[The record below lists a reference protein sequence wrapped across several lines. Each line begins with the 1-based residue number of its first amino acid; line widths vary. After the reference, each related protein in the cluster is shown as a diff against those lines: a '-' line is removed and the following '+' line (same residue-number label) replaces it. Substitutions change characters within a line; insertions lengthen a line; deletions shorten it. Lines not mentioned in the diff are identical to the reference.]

1 MEDLARTRLVTA
13 QAMLPASVALRPH
26 EQAQGLQDRRP
37 LRAREA
43 LLFPYA
49 SPRPVT
55 FHMGRVAYPIDVVFV
70 DGFGRVA
77 RVVERALPGR
87 DEHWSS
93 PFTQL
98 VAETQGGR
106 ARDLGMVVGAQVAAG
121 LPAGLIANPP
131 EFAAAML
138 EGMARSQLAPHWRP
152 DVPTR
157 GSTESAVVDAETI
170 AGWVDQLGLVPGG
183 REEVLRAATS
193 VEGWQLIADAL
204 VLSGLT
210 DLAKLGPS
218 VPGGVPDRLVL
229 TRGRHSPLEA
239 PPGR

>member
-1 MEDLARTRLVTA
+1 MEDLARTRVVTA
-13 QAMLPASVALRPH
+13 QARLPASIALRPH

-37 LRAREA
+37 LRPREA

-55 FHMGRVAYPIDVVFV
+55 FHMGRVAYPIDVVFI

-77 RVVERALPGR
+77 RVVESAEPGR
-87 DEHWSS
+87 EAHWGS
-93 PFTQL
+93 PSTRM
-98 VAETQGGR
+98 VVETCGGA
-106 ARDLGMVVGAQVAAG
+106 ARRLGMVVGAQVAVG
-121 LPAGLIANPP
+121 MPPALIESPP
-131 EFAAAML
+131 DFAATML
-138 EGMARSQLAPHWRP
+138 EGMARSQLAPHWQP

-157 GSTESAVVDAETI
+157 GRTESAVVDAATV
-170 AGWVDQLGLVPGG
+170 ASWVDELGLVPGG
-183 REEVLRAATS
+183 REDVLRAATS
-193 VEGWQLIADAL
+193 PEGWQLIADAL

-210 DLAKLGPS
+210 DIAKLGPS
-218 VPGGVPDRLVL
+218 APGGLPDRLVL